1 MNKTLTEAKQK
12 LNNSKNNLIK
22 SKQSQSECK
31 ERHNKLTA
39 KVNDVKQYLIH
50 KQNSIDKRIES
61 KENLNSYIKELLRQ
75 RISQLTT
82 YIFPIEMTSFDD
94 SNDKKSIKN
103 CETTPLLT
111 ISDSNSNNSN
121 YSIVEPW
128 ISGNGDYSAFALFGN
143 YY

>member
-1 MNKTLTEAKQK
+1 MTEAKQK

>member
-1 MNKTLTEAKQK
+1 LNKTLTEAKQK
-12 LNNSKNNLIK
+12 LNNSQNNLTK
-22 SKQSQSECK
+22 SKQSQTECK
-31 ERHNKLTA
+31 VRHNKLMA

-50 KQNSIDKRIES
+50 KQNAIDKRIES
-61 KENLNSYIKELLRQ
+61 KDNLNSYIQELLRQ

-82 YIFPIEMTSFDD
+82 YIFPIEIISIDET
-94 SNDKKSIKN
+94 NDKKSINN

-111 ISDSNSNNSN
+111 ISDSNSYNSN
-121 YSIVEPW
+121 YSVVEPW